1 MTSENDAD
9 ITKAFA
15 EFRDVVDCLD
25 VDVETRVNEYNKF
38 AEYYDQVSGCNNCV
52 NIFWLN

>member
-1 MTSENDAD
+1 MTSENDTD

-15 EFRDVVDCLD
+15 DFRDVVDCLD

-38 AEYYDQVSGCNNCV
+38 AEHYDQVSGCNNCV